1 MSIVALESDQEYD
14 GGFEVCPRV
23 QQEETHIAQVH
34 QSCAIITTAQVYT
47 RTDFG
52 SIRWLTQPAL
62 ERQDL
67 SCTYLAIMSWKAL
80 LLMLLLSVVIIV
92 FIFIVFIIIIII
104 IIIIIVIIITTITQ
118 PLHSLQD
125 ETNQ

>member
-1 MSIVALESDQEYD
+1 MSIVALESDQEYN

-67 SCTYLAIMSWKAL
+67 SCTCLAYHELESIIIN
-80 LLMLLLSVVIIV
+80 VIIKRCYYC
-92 FIFIVFIIIIII
+92 FYFYRFYYYYDYDYCYYYDYYCYYY
-104 IIIIIVIIITTITQ
+104 TTIAQ
-118 PLHSLQD
+118 SPR
-125 ETNQ
+125 